1 MWPSLEDQRPHTI
14 FNNNK
19 RWNLVITWWE
29 ELFWKI
35 LVREKF
41 QFKAKITSRM
51 DTTFQIYIYIYIYI
65 YIVVYYKSKMPHFA
79 TCDQFY
85 CAEIQGDFIVVIGI
99 WWFCLTIVFIYD
111 LNASHCVFCTFG
123 CGLLFGLWSFLFF
136 FSCSFAGC
144 FSFFYLFIYF
154 SNICL
159 QASSAFNG
167 VGIVKLMGRQ
177 SGFIAMYATIA
188 SGQVDI
194 VLIPEVGKACLFC
207 RHSFDE
213 VTTVVV
219 LCSFVTF
226 CTTSW

>member
-1 MWPSLEDQRPHTI
+1 
-14 FNNNK
+14 
-19 RWNLVITWWE
+19 
-29 ELFWKI
+29 
-35 LVREKF
+35 
-41 QFKAKITSRM
+41 
-51 DTTFQIYIYIYIYI
+51 
-65 YIVVYYKSKMPHFA
+65 
-79 TCDQFY
+79 
-85 CAEIQGDFIVVIGI
+85 
-99 WWFCLTIVFIYD
+99 VF
-111 LNASHCVFCTFG
+111 
-123 CGLLFGLWSFLFF
+123 
-136 FSCSFAGC
+136 
-144 FSFFYLFIYF
+144 FFYLFIYLF

-213 VTTVVV
+213 FDEVTVVV

-226 CTTSW
+226 CTTS

>member
-1 MWPSLEDQRPHTI
+1 MNP
-14 FNNNK
+14 K
-19 RWNLVITWWE
+19 C
-29 ELFWKI
+29 
-35 LVREKF
+35 
-41 QFKAKITSRM
+41 
-51 DTTFQIYIYIYIYI
+51 
-65 YIVVYYKSKMPHFA
+65 PHFA

-111 LNASHCVFCTFG
+111 LNASHCVFCTFR
-123 CGLLFGLWSFLFF
+123 CGLLFGLQSFLFSPF
-136 FSCSFAGC
+136 VPLPGVFL
-144 FSFFYLFIYF
+144 LFIYF
-154 SNICL
+154 SSTYL

-207 RHSFDE
+207 QHSFDE
-213 VTTVVV
+213 VTVVV

-226 CTTSW
+226 CSTSW

>member
-1 MWPSLEDQRPHTI
+1 MNP
-14 FNNNK
+14 K
-19 RWNLVITWWE
+19 C
-29 ELFWKI
+29 
-35 LVREKF
+35 
-41 QFKAKITSRM
+41 
-51 DTTFQIYIYIYIYI
+51 
-65 YIVVYYKSKMPHFA
+65 PHFA

-85 CAEIQGDFIVVIGI
+85 CAEIQCDFIVVIGI
-99 WWFCLTIVFIYD
+99 WWRSFVWTLVLSFC
-111 LNASHCVFCTFG
+111 
-123 CGLLFGLWSFLFF
+123 
-136 FSCSFAGC
+136 FSCSFSRVL
-144 FSFFYLFIYF
+144 FIYLFIYF
-154 SNICL
+154 SSTYL

-207 RHSFDE
+207 QHSFDA
-213 VTTVVV
+213 VTVVV

>member
-1 MWPSLEDQRPHTI
+1 
-14 FNNNK
+14 
-19 RWNLVITWWE
+19 
-29 ELFWKI
+29 
-35 LVREKF
+35 
-41 QFKAKITSRM
+41 
-51 DTTFQIYIYIYIYI
+51 
-65 YIVVYYKSKMPHFA
+65 MPHFA

-99 WWFCLTIVFIYD
+99 WWFCWLLYSYMIWMLPIVCSA
-111 LNASHCVFCTFG
+111 LLGVVFCLDFG
-123 CGLLFGLWSFLFF
+123 PFF
-136 FSCSFAGC
+136 FSSLVLLLGV
-144 FSFFYLFIYF
+144 FSFIYLFIYF

-207 RHSFDE
+207 WHAIIDE
-213 VTTVVV
+213 VNVAV